1 MAKQVIVPANVH
13 RARGYSHAIKAG
25 NTVYVTGQ
33 IGLDELG
40 NVVGS
45 DIVSQIGQAYENMKR
60 VLDAAGAK
68 MTDVVKLNFYCHNTE
83 DLRLTGDVR
92 KKYFGDHKPA
102 STAVTV
108 AKLGVPGTIVEVEA
122 IAVID

>member
-1 MAKQVIVPANVH
+1 MAKHAIVPAGVH

-25 NTVYVTGQ
+25 NTVYVAGQ
-33 IGLDELG
+33 IGLDESG
-40 NVVGS
+40 NVVGK
-45 DIVSQIGQAYENMKR
+45 DIVSQLTQAYENMKR
-60 VLDAAGAK
+60 VLEAAGSK
-68 MTDVVKLNFYCHNTE
+68 MTDVVKLNFYCHNAE

>member
-1 MAKQVIVPANVH
+1 MAKQAIAPANVH

-25 NTVYVTGQ
+25 NTVYVAGQ
-33 IGLDELG
+33 IGLDESG
-40 NVVGS
+40 NVVGK
-45 DIVSQIGQAYENMKR
+45 DIVTQIAQAYENMKR
-60 VLDAAGAK
+60 VLEASGAR
-68 MTDVVKLNFYCHNTE
+68 MTDIVKLNFYCLNAE
-83 DLRLTGDVR
+83 DLRQTGDVR

-108 AKLGVPGTIVEVEA
+108 SKLGVPGTIVEVEA